1 MAIWRLPALTTTL
14 TGLSAMNMGKTVTA
28 ITRSQKVNRVIA
40 STVTALLA
48 TAGTSELAAAG
59 TIRHDRSDSQ
69 YKNLANSFASVG
81 YLGARNSA
89 SSWSCSGTLIG
100 SAYVLTAAHCVESQN
115 QFLTQGTFWVGGSS
129 YSVIGATAR
138 ASWFSTNRD
147 LLAGNDLAVLRLA
160 SNVGN
165 VGVASLFSGAGEDMQ
180 QGTYVG
186 FGATGTGITGYNINT
201 VGTKR
206 AGQNII
212 ALGNKLSSNGYTDN
226 LLISDFDD
234 PRTAK
239 SWDPLSQPLN
249 LEYQVAPGD
258 SGGGLFI
265 NGLLA
270 GVNSFISGLYDDRTD
285 SSYTDISAATRVSR
299 HTSWINGAIGALAG
313 KNTASAPNASTSGT
327 SGGGSSSSS
336 GAPTPSEAPL
346 PPEFD
351 YFDDSYQVSWL
362 WDSGFENLSPP
373 SNAEQVPEPGT
384 VFGLL
389 SFGALAAFTLR
400 KRQRKPACHE

>member
-1 MAIWRLPALTTTL
+1 
-14 TGLSAMNMGKTVTA
+14 MNIGKTVTA

-40 STVTALLA
+40 STVTALVA
-48 TAGTSELAAAG
+48 TAGASQIAAAG

-69 YKNLANSFASVG
+69 YRNLANSFASVG

-89 SSWSCSGTLIG
+89 GSWSCSGTLIG

-115 QFLTQGTFWVGGSS
+115 QFLNQGTFWVGGSS
-129 YSVIGATAR
+129 YSVIGATAHG
-138 ASWFSTNRD
+138 SWFSTNRN

-165 VGVASLFSGAGEDMQ
+165 VTKASLFSGAGEDMQ
-180 QGTYVG
+180 LGTYVG

-206 AGQNII
+206 AGQNTI
-212 ALGNKLSSNGYTDN
+212 GVGSRLSSYGYSDN

-239 SWDPLSQPLN
+239 SWDPLSQSLN

-285 SSYTDISAATRVSR
+285 SSYRDISGTVRVSR
-299 HTSWINGAIGALAG
+299 HTNWINGAIGALAG
-313 KNTASAPNASTSGT
+313 MKTASAPTAGTSGT
-327 SGGGSSSSS
+327 SGGGSGSPS
-336 GAPTPSEAPL
+336 GAATPSEAPL

-373 SNAEQVPEPGT
+373 SNPEQVPEPGT

-389 SFGALAAFTLR
+389 SFGALAASTFR
-400 KRQRKPACHE
+400 KRRRKPAFHE